1 MMKDLLRVGGN
12 AGLDGLQDLFF
23 FFFSFSTTAAA
34 TATTT
39 TLILKGAKLVEQE
52 QRRLIDRAPFL
63 LLLFASGERKKEKKK
78 KKRGLYSSSSF
89 SPPLALNAHSTY
101 AESERCSSAALWDT
115 LQGALRFEA
124 IFLVSLVSRLC
135 TSMCP
140 LN

>member
-1 MMKDLLRVGGN
+1 MWAGMRDWMGLKTCSSSFSLSPLPPLPLPPPPPPLSLRGQSWLNRSSGVSSIERLSFFFFLRPGRERKRKKGEERPI
-12 AGLDGLQDLFF
+12 LFF
-23 FFFSFSTTAAA
+23 FFF
-34 TATTT
+34 
-39 TLILKGAKLVEQE
+39 
-52 QRRLIDRAPFL
+52 
-63 LLLFASGERKKEKKK
+63 
-78 KKRGLYSSSSF
+78 
-89 SPPLALNAHSTY
+89 PPLALNAHSTY